1 MLNSIFDL
9 YFDVV
14 HATTNN
20 RYVDGK
26 DIKLIFLVHIS
37 IFNDYILTSSSG
49 KHLEDISHAP
59 IASLIYKLIT
69 NAKGSDDLLGGFDRG
84 RNRRPR
90 ELTNSKTIKGK
101 YHVRIMLKVIFG
113 FAEHQETATYGLG

>member
-1 MLNSIFDL
+1 MLNSNLDL
-9 YFDVV
+9 NFDVV

-26 DIKLIFLVHIS
+26 DTKLIILVPIS
-37 IFNDYILTSSSG
+37 FFINYILTSSSG

-59 IASLIYKLIT
+59 IVPLTYKLIT
-69 NAKGSDDLLGGFDRG
+69 NAKGSDDLLGGFDRD

-90 ELTNSKTIKGK
+90 ELKIAK
-101 YHVRIMLKVIFG
+101 L
-113 FAEHQETATYGLG
+113 